1 MAVEATEVSRSSRS
15 KTTPVE
21 LTGGRDGHAIVSS
34 MSSGH
39 RVLRIV
45 QGVVYASGM
54 YVTQN

>member
-1 MAVEATEVSRSSRS
+1 VAVEATEVSRSSRS

-34 MSSGH
+34 
-39 RVLRIV
+39 I
-45 QGVVYASGM
+45 GVVYASGM